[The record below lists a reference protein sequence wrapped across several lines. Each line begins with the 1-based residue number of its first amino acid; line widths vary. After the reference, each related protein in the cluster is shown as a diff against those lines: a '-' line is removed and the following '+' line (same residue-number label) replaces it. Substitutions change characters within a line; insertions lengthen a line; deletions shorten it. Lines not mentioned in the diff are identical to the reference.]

1 MKKRSNGLLNRW
13 RKARPFFARVGAVGS
28 FAVTVVFALYNGG
41 LGIWNASLWHGSI
54 CVYYILLSLL
64 RGILLAVER
73 KAGKAT
79 LEIAEHHRRKVFY
92 ATSGIVLVMNAA
104 LLTPVSLMV
113 LDQRPIQTG
122 LTPAIASAAY
132 TTYKISTAAVKW
144 KRTNGTILDRELS
157 MLRLVDYSCVTEY
170 VDYCCGR
177 RHFPWYVSTGSYFKR
192 RHIPAYFCGICGV
205 VCTEHFTIPKRVL
218 INAICMDRSS

>member
-157 MLRLVDYSCVTEY
+157 MLRLVDALASILVLQNTLIIA
-170 VDYCCGR
+170 VDGGISPGM
-177 RHFPWYVSTGSYFKR
+177 FQLVVISSAGIFLLIFAVSVAWFVRNILLYRKGF
-192 RHIPAYFCGICGV
+192 
-205 VCTEHFTIPKRVL
+205 
-218 INAICMDRSS
+218 

>member
-79 LEIAEHHRRKVFY
+79 LEIAEHHRRKGFY

-157 MLRLVDYSCVTEY
+157 MLRLVDALASILVLQNTVIIA
-170 VDYCCGR
+170 VDGGISPGM
-177 RHFPWYVSTGSYFKR
+177 FQLVVISSAGIFLLIFAVSVAWFVRNILLYRKGF
-192 RHIPAYFCGICGV
+192 
-205 VCTEHFTIPKRVL
+205 
-218 INAICMDRSS
+218 